1 MKNDNSNNYHKL
13 EEISNN
19 KISNI
24 KSFQN
29 HLFEI
34 KSKSIEVKKSEL
46 YSILLFALS
55 MVMNGINHFHFKYMK
70 KQ

>member
-34 KSKSIEVKKSEL
+34 KSKPIEVKKSEL
-46 YSILLFALS
+46 Y
-55 MVMNGINHFHFKYMK
+55 
-70 KQ
+70 